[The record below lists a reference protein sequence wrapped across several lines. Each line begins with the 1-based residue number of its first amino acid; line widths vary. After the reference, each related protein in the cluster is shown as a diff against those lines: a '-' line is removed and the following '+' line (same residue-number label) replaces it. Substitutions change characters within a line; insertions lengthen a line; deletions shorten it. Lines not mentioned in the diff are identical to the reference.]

1 MWGFAEDWLKLYE
14 NCTDSINNNLRLS
27 EIYIVTFFGFYFKIN
42 RNQLVIIVKATY
54 SWYNSKY
61 FEILHLTYWGESLVT
76 IIFGFHSSSWG
87 ADEIK
92 VLAISIDFRNRK
104 RELLLL
110 FSIISSW
117 FGVVM
122 EIRSKIHC
130 QLVATHILT

>member
-1 MWGFAEDWLKLYE
+1 MWGFTEDWLKLYE

-27 EIYIVTFFGFYFKIN
+27 EIYIVTFFEFYFKIN
-42 RNQLVIIVKATY
+42 RNQLEIIVKATY

-61 FEILHLTYWGESLVT
+61 FEILHLTYWGGSLVT
-76 IIFGFHSSSWG
+76 IIFGFHSNSWG

-92 VLAISIDFRNRK
+92 VLPISIDFRNRK
-104 RELLLL
+104 TELLLL

-130 QLVATHILT
+130 QLVATHIPI